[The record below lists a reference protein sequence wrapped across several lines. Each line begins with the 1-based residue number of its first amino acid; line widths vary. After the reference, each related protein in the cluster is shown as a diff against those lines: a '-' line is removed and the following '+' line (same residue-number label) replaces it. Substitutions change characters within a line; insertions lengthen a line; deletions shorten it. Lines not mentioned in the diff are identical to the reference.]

1 VRGRWLHSGWMRH
14 GWLHG
19 GWLHDGWL
27 RAVALAALLCAMVL
41 GAGYGIAGPLG
52 LSAAAGLILGSGL
65 VVFLYSERTVL
76 AALRACPVGEVERPE
91 LYRLVRDLSTAA
103 RLPVPRLY
111 VSPAMQP
118 NVLAVGRRSRSVSV
132 CCTEGLLRSL
142 TGAEL
147 RAVLAHELA
156 HVSRRDIAVFSWC
169 AGFAA
174 LLALVRLRPLAALV
188 LRCTAPMSREYG
200 ADASGALMTG
210 DPMALASALR
220 KIDRCAASLPLPP
233 SGSLAASGHLM
244 IAHPF
249 PDDGYGRL
257 FLTHPPVGER
267 VRRLEALAGYPR

>member
-1 VRGRWLHSGWMRH
+1 VQ
-14 GWLHG
+14 G
-19 GWLHDGWL
+19 GWLYGHWL
-27 RAVALAALLCAMVL
+27 RAAALAAFLCSLVML
-41 GAGYGIAGPLG
+41 AGY
-52 LSAAAGLILGSGL
+52 AAAGLLGLAAAAALILGSGL

-76 AALRACPVGEVERPE
+76 AALRARPVGEVERPE

-111 VSPAMQP
+111 VSPAVQP
-118 NVLAVGRRSRSVSV
+118 NVLAVGCRSRSVSV

-142 TGAEL
+142 TGPEL

-174 LLALVRLRPLAALV
+174 LFTLMRLRPLAALV
-188 LRCTAPMSREYG
+188 LRWAAPVSREYG

-220 KIDRCAASLPLPP
+220 KIDQCAASLPLPP
-233 SGSLAASGHLM
+233 SGPLAASGHLM

-249 PDDGYGRL
+249 PDEGYGRL

-267 VRRLEALAGYPR
+267 VRRLEELAGYPR

>member
-1 VRGRWLHSGWMRH
+1 MHGRWLSARWVRTAALATALCLPLLAAAFAIAGPP
-14 GWLHG
+14 GL
-19 GWLHDGWL
+19 
-27 RAVALAALLCAMVL
+27 AAAAALAAGCAL
-41 GAGYGIAGPLG
+41 A
-52 LSAAAGLILGSGL
+52 
-65 VVFLYSERTVL
+65 VFLFSERTVL
-76 AALRACPVGEVERPE
+76 TALRARAVGEVERPD
-91 LYRLVRDLSTAA
+91 LYRMVRELSTSA

-111 VSPAMQP
+111 ISPARQP
-118 NVLAVGRRSRSVSV
+118 NVLAVGRSARRVSL
-132 CCTEGLLRSL
+132 CCTEGLLRAL
-142 TGAEL
+142 TATEL

-156 HVSRRDIAVFSWC
+156 HVSRREIVVASWS

-174 LLALVRLRPLAALV
+174 VLSMARLRPLAALA
-188 LRCTAPMSREYG
+188 LRVTEPTSREYG

-220 KIDRCAASLPLPP
+220 KIDVCAASLPLPP

-257 FLTHPPVGER
+257 FLTHPPTRER

>member
-1 VRGRWLHSGWMRH
+1 VHTRWLPSH
-14 GWLHG
+14 
-19 GWLHDGWL
+19 WL
-27 RAVALAALLCAMVL
+27 RTAALAACLCIPLLAAAFAIGGPLGLAAAVALAAGCA
-41 GAGYGIAGPLG
+41 
-52 LSAAAGLILGSGL
+52 L
-65 VVFLYSERTVL
+65 VVFLFSERTVL
-76 AALRACPVGEVERPE
+76 TALRARAVGEVERPD
-91 LYRLVRDLSTAA
+91 LYRMVRELSTSA
-103 RLPVPRLY
+103 RLPVPRVY
-111 VSPAMQP
+111 VSPAQQP
-118 NVLAVGRRSRSVSV
+118 NVLAVGTSARRVSL

-142 TGAEL
+142 TEAEL

-156 HVSRRDIAVFSWC
+156 HMSRRDIVVSSWS

-174 LLALVRLRPLAALV
+174 LLSLARLRPLAALA
-188 LRCTAPMSREYG
+188 LRVTAPTSREYR

-220 KIDRCAASLPLPP
+220 KIDLCAASLPLPP

-257 FLTHPPVGER
+257 FLTHPPTGER

>member
-1 VRGRWLHSGWMRH
+1 MHARWLFGH
-14 GWLHG
+14 
-19 GWLHDGWL
+19 WL
-27 RAVALAALLCAMVL
+27 RSAALAALLSTPVL
-41 GAGYGIAGPLG
+41 AAALAIAGPLG
-52 LSAAAGLILGSGL
+52 LAAAGALIAGCALTF
-65 VVFLYSERTVL
+65 FLFSERTVL
-76 AALRACPVGEVERPE
+76 TALRARAVGEVERPD
-91 LYRLVRDLSTAA
+91 LYRVVRELSTAA
-103 RLPVPRLY
+103 RLPVPRVY
-111 VSPAMQP
+111 ISPALQP
-118 NVLAVGRRSRSVSV
+118 NVLAVGRSARRVSL

-142 TGAEL
+142 TTTEV

-156 HVSRRDIAVFSWC
+156 HVSRRDIGASSWA

-174 LLALVRLRPLAALV
+174 ALSLAGLRPLAAIA
-188 LRCTAPMSREYG
+188 LRLTTPTSREYG

-220 KIDRCAASLPLPP
+220 KIDACAASLPLPP

-257 FLTHPPVGER
+257 FLTHPPTRER

>member
-1 VRGRWLHSGWMRH
+1 MSL
-14 GWLHG
+14 
-19 GWLHDGWL
+19 
-27 RAVALAALLCAMVL
+27 
-41 GAGYGIAGPLG
+41 
-52 LSAAAGLILGSGL
+52 
-65 VVFLYSERTVL
+65 
-76 AALRACPVGEVERPE
+76 
-91 LYRLVRDLSTAA
+91 
-103 RLPVPRLY
+103 
-111 VSPAMQP
+111 
-118 NVLAVGRRSRSVSV
+118 

-142 TGAEL
+142 TAAEL

-156 HVSRRDIAVFSWC
+156 HVSRRDIVVSSWS

-174 LLALVRLRPLAALV
+174 LLSLAGLRPLAAV
-188 LRCTAPMSREYG
+188 ALRFTAPVSREYG

-220 KIDRCAASLPLPP
+220 KIDVCTASLPLPP

-257 FLTHPPVGER
+257 FLTHPPTGER